1 MLAYCSAIWRCRYF
15 WLSLVKLDLRS
26 RYRGSLLGLGWSLAH
41 PLAMTAIFFGIF
53 CKLFD
58 QSPAYYTVNVL
69 TGMACWTFLVNTTL
83 IGCNCFSQAEVY
95 IRQHPAPMAIYPL
108 RTVLGN
114 LFHFLVALM
123 LGLVLSL
130 ILVGRCNAHSLLGIP
145 AALVLLLLLGWSLAV
160 LGGLAHVYF
169 RDTRHLSEI
178 AFQVL
183 FYVTPIFYPAEILE
197 KRGLGMV
204 LEFNPLLPFLK
215 LFRMA
220 IVEGEVPSVLLYGR
234 ACAIV
239 AAAVFSASFALS
251 RLERRLIFHL

>member
-26 RYRGSLLGLGWSLAH
+26 RYRGSVLGLGWSLVH
-41 PLAMTAIFFGIF
+41 PLAMTAIFFAIF

-58 QSPAYYTVNVL
+58 QPPDYYTVNVL

-108 RTVLGN
+108 RVVLGN
-114 LFHFLVALM
+114 LFHCLIAL
-123 LGLVLSL
+123 LLAL
-130 ILVGRCNAHSLLGIP
+130 ILSMILLGRCNMRSLLGLP
-145 AALVLLLLLGWSLAV
+145 ATLVLMLLLGWSLAV

-178 AFQVL
+178 GFQVL
-183 FYVTPIFYPAEILE
+183 FYMTPVFYPAEMLE
-197 KRGLGMV
+197 TRGLGM
-204 LEFNPLLPFLK
+204 LLQCNPLLPFLK

-220 IVEGEVPSVLLYGR
+220 IVEGEVPSAQLYLK

-239 AAAVFSASFALS
+239 VAAVLTASFALG
-251 RLERRLIFHL
+251 RLERRLIFYL